1 MLYVFEKK
9 NESCYSQK
17 SCLLYSILYKLPM
30 LFTKWNF
37 VHRKTDLEI
46 QNKANKEVFFFFEK
60 LKDLME
66 DCSLQILHRDLCMNI
81 NCSRTF

>member
-46 QNKANKEVFFFFEK
+46 QNKANKGGFFFF
-60 LKDLME
+60 
-66 DCSLQILHRDLCMNI
+66 
-81 NCSRTF
+81 

>member
-1 MLYVFEKK
+1 MYVFEKK

-46 QNKANKEVFFFFEK
+46 QNKANKEIFFF
-60 LKDLME
+60 
-66 DCSLQILHRDLCMNI
+66 
-81 NCSRTF
+81 

>member
-1 MLYVFEKK
+1 MNYFLKKICCMYLRRK

-46 QNKANKEVFFFFEK
+46 QNKFF
-60 LKDLME
+60 
-66 DCSLQILHRDLCMNI
+66 
-81 NCSRTF
+81 